1 MKFNMPSGNGS
12 GTTPSRP
19 ALALSPLGDEIQPA
33 VVLLTPSEVELLA
46 AAVQCYRDLLA
57 SPTSADRDANGDEW
71 ADREVLQCD
80 ALLGDKLKVV
90 SQ

>member
-1 MKFNMPSGNGS
+1 MKFNMPAGNGS

-19 ALALSPLGDEIQPA
+19 ALALSPPDDEMRPD
-33 VVLLTPSEVELLA
+33 VVLLTPSEVVLLA
-46 AAVQCYRDLLA
+46 AAVQCYRDLLD
-57 SPTSADRDANGDEW
+57 SPTSADRDANGSEW